1 MKIVNMSILKKILL
15 SIIPVLLFSY
25 VFLNFFFN
33 WDVSMDVYNKIW
45 VMAAMLVL
53 FYYIIMYQ
61 LIWSDD
67 KSKSEKKLHLVLVLL
82 FAPYGLYYIWFVR

>member
-1 MKIVNMSILKKILL
+1 MKIVNMSILKKIIL